1 MWYSNSINFN
11 RFKLSYLWRTFT
23 LLSIYYLN
31 LFNVTFNLYLMQ
43 WFPNQLNWI
52 KYICITHNNL
62 WSQLL
67 ITFNKFIIYN
77 PKITIYYIYGLINS
91 IFPFRFSCTK
101 FITKCIYSIPTSWN
115 SIFTIQ
121 SFPYSL
127 LLLTHHHCIYCL
139 LLI

>member
-1 MWYSNSINFN
+1 MLYSNSINFN

-67 ITFNKFIIYN
+67 ITINKFIIYN
-77 PKITIYYIYGLINS
+77 PIIAILYIYELTNS
-91 IFPFRFSCTK
+91 IFPFRFP
-101 FITKCIYSIPTSWN
+101 ILN
-115 SIFTIQ
+115 
-121 SFPYSL
+121 L
-127 LLLTHHHCIYCL
+127 LLSVFTPFQQVGIPFL
-139 LLI
+139 LYNHFPIHFYY